1 MDGVDIRDYDPPH
14 LRAQIGGMFQDYV
27 TYQATAAE
35 NIGLGSLDALADR
48 EAIRTAS
55 RQAGSDQL
63 IAGLPQGYDT
73 ALGKWFDAGVNLSGG
88 EWQKVALARAFMR
101 DARILLLD
109 EPTSALDAQA
119 EYDLFERLHS
129 LTHGRTAVYIS
140 HRFST
145 VRRADRIVFLEH
157 GRLVEEGTH
166 EELMRLDG
174 RYARLF
180 RMQAAPYTGEDVVPE
195 EAVSH

>member
-1 MDGVDIRDYDPPH
+1 
-14 LRAQIGGMFQDYV
+14 MFQDYV
-27 TYQATAAE
+27 DYQATAAE
-35 NIGLGSLDALADR
+35 NIGLGNLPQLTDR
-48 EAIRTAS
+48 EAIVEAS
-55 RQAGSDQL
+55 RQAGVDDL
-63 IAGLPQGYDT
+63 ISKLPAGYDT

-119 EYDLFERLHS
+119 EYDLFERLRS
-129 LTHGRTAVYIS
+129 LTEGRTAVYIS

-145 VRRADRIVFLEH
+145 VRRADRIIFLEH

-180 RMQAAPYTGEDVVPE
+180 RMQASAYTGEDVIQE